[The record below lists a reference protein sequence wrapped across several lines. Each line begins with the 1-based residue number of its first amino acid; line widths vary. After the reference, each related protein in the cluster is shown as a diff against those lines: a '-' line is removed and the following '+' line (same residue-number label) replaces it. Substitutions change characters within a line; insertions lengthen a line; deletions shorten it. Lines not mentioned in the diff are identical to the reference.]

1 MALPWERTSENGDR
15 HVTSENSDCKLHVER
30 VRKLELFVKTAS
42 LAKNKIKPNTR
53 HDQLFHVL
61 RVLRFFVFVI
71 VLRHHPPHVP
81 THVQKE
87 RKIEKYNNHDEE
99 HKAKQKKWGI
109 PKIKKRETKEPKKQ
123 RPTMPKQ
130 KNLKD
135 KTQFI

>member
-1 MALPWERTSENGDR
+1 MKTSTGSQYFLAKVWKDQPWDSMTAANFSGIQAARRGTPWERTSENGDR

-71 VLRHHPPHVP
+71 VSAITLPHVP
-81 THVQKE
+81 ALTFQKE
-87 RKIEKYNNHDEE
+87 RNEKI
-99 HKAKQKKWGI
+99 
-109 PKIKKRETKEPKKQ
+109 
-123 RPTMPKQ
+123 
-130 KNLKD
+130 
-135 KTQFI
+135 